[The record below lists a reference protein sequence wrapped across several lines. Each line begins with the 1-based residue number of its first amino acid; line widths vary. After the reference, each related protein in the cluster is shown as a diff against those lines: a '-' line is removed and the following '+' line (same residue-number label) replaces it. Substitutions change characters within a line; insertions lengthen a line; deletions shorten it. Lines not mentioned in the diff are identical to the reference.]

1 MPSAIK
7 AFIASVGL
15 LLVMMWLFSS
25 EMNPFTVADHP
36 ISIVV
41 FLIAFGLTRD
51 MGSDTIYPRPEHFP
65 NPWQPAWNLAN
76 WRVGQ

>member
-7 AFIASVGL
+7 TFIASVGL

-25 EMNPFTVADHP
+25 GMNPFTVADHP

-41 FLIAFGLTRD
+41 FLIAFGLTYAWVKHTFF
-51 MGSDTIYPRPEHFP
+51 SDQDRED
-65 NPWQPAWNLAN
+65 
-76 WRVGQ
+76 